1 MPRTE
6 DRAAQRLN
14 RTAYEPSRAEAVSMA
29 EIRPALPADLP
40 AARAIF
46 TEYVESLAD
55 VAAPSFAHQR
65 VDDELRSLPGEYGHL
80 GGIILLAWEG
90 LSCVGCVAVRPL
102 DPPGVA
108 ELKRMYV
115 APARRGVGIGR
126 RLCEAA
132 LAHAARLGYASIKL
146 DSDPTLTA
154 ALALYRRLG
163 FVPTARY
170 NADPDPATVY
180 LEKDLGRQATPTS
193 PAGRQT

>member
-1 MPRTE
+1 
-6 DRAAQRLN
+6 
-14 RTAYEPSRAEAVSMA
+14 MA

-55 VAAPSFAHQR
+55 IAGPSFAHQR
-65 VDDELRSLPGEYGHL
+65 VDDELRSLPGKYGPP
-80 GGIILLAWEG
+80 GGIILLAWDG
-90 LSCVGCVAVRPL
+90 PSCIGCVAVRPL
-102 DPPGVA
+102 VPPRVA

-115 APARRGVGIGR
+115 APGHRGAGIGR

-132 LAHAARLGYASIKL
+132 LSHAARLGYASIKL

-163 FVPTARY
+163 FVPTDRY

-180 LEKDLGRQATPTS
+180 LEKHLDSTP
-193 PAGRQT
+193 AA